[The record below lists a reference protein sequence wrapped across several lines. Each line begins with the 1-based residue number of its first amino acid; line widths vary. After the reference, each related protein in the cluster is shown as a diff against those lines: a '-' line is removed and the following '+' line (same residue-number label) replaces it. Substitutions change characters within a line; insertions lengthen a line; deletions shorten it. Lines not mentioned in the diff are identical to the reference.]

1 MSGDNFNYVKRRN
14 NNRRDEENTNRNER
28 QFNSNRRPSF
38 QDNQSRSFQDNQS
51 RTNFN
56 TERRPS
62 FQDNQ
67 SRSFQ
72 DNQSRTNFNTER
84 SYMTQNYNRVV
95 VRSSQTRRKSSRTL
109 LLKEVGDR
117 EFTYEGLQQV
127 EKSPQGNLFL
137 VFDTLDNSRKA
148 FKDLRI
154 NKINCKYSYY
164 KLFFKSTNL
173 DSVRSYDDLK
183 TSFLA
188 LLTENVKDV
197 NILYF
202 KYYRKDGK
210 FTGSGDF
217 VVDRKVDC
225 DELVKTRTLKMGE
238 SEFTYY
244 RYRTN
249 RNLLTHQKS
258 GSATDSNNSEEET
271 Q

>member
-1 MSGDNFNYVKRRN
+1 MSGESFKYVNKGKGNYRYQGSQEGTSEQYYRRNFN
-14 NNRRDEENTNRNER
+14 
-28 QFNSNRRPSF
+28 
-38 QDNQSRSFQDNQS
+38 
-51 RTNFN
+51 
-56 TERRPS
+56 
-62 FQDNQ
+62 
-67 SRSFQ
+67 
-72 DNQSRTNFNTER
+72 
-84 SYMTQNYNRVV
+84 RVI
-95 VRSSQTRRKSSRTL
+95 VRATQTRRKSSRTL

-127 EKSPQGNLFL
+127 EKSPQGNIFL
-137 VFDTLDNSRKA
+137 VFNTLDNSRKA

-154 NKINCKYSYY
+154 NKVNCKYSYY

-173 DSVRSYDDLK
+173 DTSKSYDELK
-183 TSFLA
+183 TSFIN
-188 LLTENVKDV
+188 LLYYTVNDL

-225 DELVKTRTLKMGE
+225 DAIIKARILKLGE
-238 SEFTYY
+238 CEFTYY

-249 RNLLTHQKS
+249 RLHPGQQNHVGDQHRY
-258 GSATDSNNSEEET
+258 GSEGNNSEEET